1 MEVYVRKADGRLELF
16 DEAKV
21 RRTLK
26 RIGAP
31 SNCIDLVVEEVKGRI
46 YNGISTK
53 EIYFIIRDQLRG
65 LRHPSSERVRLKEAM
80 MLLGPSGF
88 KFEGF
93 IAELF
98 EKLGYKTRSDVV
110 LKGKCVNHEIDVLL
124 NDNVIVEC
132 KYHSQAGIYTGL
144 KEALYTAMR
153 GIDLMEAG
161 FNVEEIWLVTNTKF
175 SREAKEF
182 AKCRGMK
189 LLGWREPENRGL
201 EDIIEEFKL
210 YPITMLSTVT
220 NEELNLLAMEKVY
233 TLSSLISKDIR
244 NIREDRL
251 RELKEEARKIVE
263 KG

>member
-1 MEVYVRKADGRLELF
+1 
-16 DEAKV
+16 
-21 RRTLK
+21 
-26 RIGAP
+26 
-31 SNCIDLVVEEVKGRI
+31 
-46 YNGISTK
+46 
-53 EIYFIIRDQLRG
+53 
-65 LRHPSSERVRLKEAM
+65 

>member
-1 MEVYVRKADGRLELF
+1 MEVYVRKADGRLEPF

-26 RIGAP
+26 RIGTP
-31 SNCIDLVVEEVKGRI
+31 SDRIDLVVEEVKERI

-53 EIYFIIRDQLRG
+53 DIYLIIRDQLRK

-98 EKLGYKTRSDVV
+98 EKLGYKTRLDVV
-110 LKGKCVNHEIDVLL
+110 LKGKCANHEIDVLL
-124 NDNVIVEC
+124 NDNIIVEC
-132 KYHSQAGIYTGL
+132 KYHNQAGIYTGL

-153 GIDLMEAG
+153 AIDLMEAG
-161 FNVEEIWLVTNTKF
+161 FNVEEVWLVTNTKF
-175 SREAKEF
+175 SREAREF
-182 AKCRGMK
+182 AKCRGIK
-189 LLGWREPENRGL
+189 LLGWREPEDRGL

-210 YPITMLSTVT
+210 YPITMLSTIT
-220 NEELNLLAMEKVY
+220 NEELNLLAKERVY
-233 TLSSLISKDIR
+233 TLSSLIFRNIE

-251 RELKEEARKIVE
+251 RELRKEARKIIE